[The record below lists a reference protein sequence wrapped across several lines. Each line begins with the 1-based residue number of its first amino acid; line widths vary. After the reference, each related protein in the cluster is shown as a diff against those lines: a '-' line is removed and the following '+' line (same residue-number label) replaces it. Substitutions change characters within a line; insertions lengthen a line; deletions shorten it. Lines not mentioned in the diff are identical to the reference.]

1 MTAATP
7 SNSCLKGHG
16 FVIYDASHNYNEPVN
31 LVLQRSIWWGKALK
45 NGPLKAAMS
54 RKSDVK
60 YSTGDECDIKATAP
74 ASSSCTKEAHAVD
87 PMLASM
93 QPAELK
99 LAMDELGYS
108 TQTALARAIGVDRS
122 TVSLWLDGRIGV
134 PRPIAKLVRLLI
146 LHHGPTE
153 REST

>member
-1 MTAATP
+1 M
-7 SNSCLKGHG
+7 
-16 FVIYDASHNYNEPVN
+16 
-31 LVLQRSIWWGKALK
+31 K

-54 RKSDVK
+54 RKSGVK

-74 ASSSCTKEAHAVD
+74 ASSSCTKDADAVD